1 MWTWRCV
8 VGPHIRINI
17 CILQNDWAPGWPEVV
32 WFCVVFFVSI
42 HVCMHT
48 DLADTL
54 LTLPTAGCASQ
65 AFCLWI
71 HEGHEGHDT
80 GFRFQLRLLG

>member
-1 MWTWRCV
+1 MS
-8 VGPHIRINI
+8 
-17 CILQNDWAPGWPEVV
+17 
-32 WFCVVFFVSI
+32 FFFVSI